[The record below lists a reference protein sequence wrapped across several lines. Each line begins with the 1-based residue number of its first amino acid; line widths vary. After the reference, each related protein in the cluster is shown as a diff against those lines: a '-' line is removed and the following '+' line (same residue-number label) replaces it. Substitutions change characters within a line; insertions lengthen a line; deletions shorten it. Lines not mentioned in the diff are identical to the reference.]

1 MRGAGAPVRE
11 TIFSSEICSVEYED
25 REAREARPGQCDTQ
39 GPGDSGGRPG
49 TILFDDIGKCL

>member
-25 REAREARPGQCDTQ
+25 REEREARPGQCNTQ
-39 GPGDSGGRPG
+39 GPKDSGGRPG